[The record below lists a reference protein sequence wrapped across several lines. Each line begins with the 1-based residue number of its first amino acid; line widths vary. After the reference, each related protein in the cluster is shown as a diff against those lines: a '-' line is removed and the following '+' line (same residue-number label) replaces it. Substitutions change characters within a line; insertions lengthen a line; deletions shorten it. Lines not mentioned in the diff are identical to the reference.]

1 MSGTVATSCPICG
14 HVDVP
19 ASDITIRAS
28 VATLHATY
36 WFRCPLCSKQV
47 ATNAVPGVVM
57 LLLKAGAA
65 VARTQP
71 MDIDMPINPSPF
83 TEEEVTAFL
92 EELEALPTTEG

>member
-1 MSGTVATSCPICG
+1 MSGTVATACPICG
-14 HVDVP
+14 PVDVP
-19 ASDITIRAS
+19 AADITIRAS
-28 VATLHATY
+28 VATMHATY

-71 MDIDMPINPSPF
+71 MDIDMPINPAPF
-83 TEEEVTAFL
+83 SEEEVAAFL
-92 EELEALPTTEG
+92 VELEALPTTDG